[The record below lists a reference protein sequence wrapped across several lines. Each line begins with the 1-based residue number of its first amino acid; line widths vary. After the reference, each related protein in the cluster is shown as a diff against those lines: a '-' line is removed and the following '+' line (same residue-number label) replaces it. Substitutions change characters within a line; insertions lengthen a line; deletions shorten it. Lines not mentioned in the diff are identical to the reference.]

1 MSAPFVRSP
10 YNYDRDAASDEAGLD
25 CSVDLDTG
33 EYLPSMTKQ
42 SFAEECDIN
51 TIVRRFGLTGELP
64 QGVRAPTFG
73 DFEDVPDYHSAMNAI
88 RQADEAFFE
97 MPAELRARFG
107 NDAGRFVEFCSDEK
121 NRDEAERMGLVVKKA
136 AAPIT
141 PPGAAEKPVASTAF
155 GGELAGS
162 PSAPVKP

>member
-10 YNYDRDAASDEAGLD
+10 YNYDRDAASDESGLD
-25 CSVDLDTG
+25 CSVDRDTG

-64 QGVRAPTFG
+64 EGVRAPTFG
-73 DFEDVPDYHSAMNAI
+73 DFQDVPDYHSAMNAI

-107 NDAGRFVEFCSDEK
+107 NDAGLFVEFCSDEK
-121 NRDEAERMGLVVKKA
+121 NRDEAERMGLVLKKA
-136 AAPIT
+136 SEETMPLGATESPVAKPKAPVE
-141 PPGAAEKPVASTAF
+141 PPGGYPRRE
-155 GGELAGS
+155 E
-162 PSAPVKP
+162 